1 MSYKIIITAP
11 IREDGVKILEREAE
25 LIIFPHPPTE
35 DELMKEI
42 IHADALLVT
51 TNVEKITKRLIDN
64 AQKLK
69 IIARH
74 GVGYENVDVDAAT
87 KKGIWVTVTPVLS
100 ETVADHAFA
109 LILCLSRNICKA
121 NNYIKSKKW
130 IVRDPL
136 IFIGSD
142 ISNKT
147 IGIIGLGRI
156 GSCIAER
163 AKGFNMDILYND
175 IVRKIELEERLN
187 LKFTSLEDL
196 LSKSDY
202 VVVSLPLTEQ
212 TVGFIGEKELKSMK
226 KTAFLINIAR
236 GAIVDHN
243 ALVKALKEGWIA
255 GAGIDVFYKE
265 PLPID
270 DPILELDNVILTPHI
285 ASNTIECRKRMA
297 ITAAEEILRV
307 LRGEK
312 PKYPI
317 NKIS

>member
-1 MSYKIIITAP
+1 MVYKVIITAP
-11 IREDGVKILEREAE
+11 IREEGVKLLEKETE
-25 LIIFPHPPTE
+25 LKIFPYPPTE
-35 DELMKEI
+35 DALMKEI
-42 IHADALLVT
+42 SDVDALLVT

-74 GVGYENVDVDAAT
+74 GVGYENVDVNAAT

-109 LILCLSRNICKA
+109 LILCLSRNVCKA
-121 NNYIKSKKW
+121 NNYMKNKKW
-130 IVRDPL
+130 VIRDPL
-136 IFIGSD
+136 IFIGND
-142 ISNKT
+142 VSNKT
-147 IGIIGLGRI
+147 IGILGLGRI

-163 AKGFNMDILYND
+163 AKGFNMNILYND
-175 IVRKIELEERLN
+175 IVRKKDLEEKLN

-196 LSKSDY
+196 LSESDY
-202 VVVSLPLTEQ
+202 VVISLPLTQQ
-212 TVGFIGEKELKSMK
+212 TIGLIGEKELKSMK
-226 KTAFLINIAR
+226 RTAFLINIAR

-243 ALVKALKEGWIA
+243 ALVKALKESWIA

-285 ASNTIECRKRMA
+285 ASNTVECRKRMA

-307 LRGEK
+307 LHGEE
-312 PKYPI
+312 PKYPV